1 MKNKPRVTIIGNGKV
16 VRRGDTTTYYYSGV
30 MVAVRVRRQLILSD
44 AASTDAREFVASWDL
59 ETTP

>member
-1 MKNKPRVTIIGNGKV
+1 MSRKPRVTIIGNGKV

-30 MVAVRVRRQLILSD
+30 MVAVRVRRVLVVSD
-44 AASTDAREFVASWDL
+44 TASADAREFVASWDL